1 MSLILETSQQIL
13 IVGPSWVGDMIM
25 AQSLF
30 KKLKQLDPDNQITV
44 LAPKWTHPIL
54 IRMSEVDSTQ
64 VMPVGHGRLGLSDRF
79 KLAKELKNQGFD
91 QAIILPGSLKSA
103 LIPFLAGIPKR
114 TAYLGE
120 QRYGLVNDIHKLD
133 KSRLPTTVQRFV
145 NLSGASLSLKD
156 CPVPELVCDEIQAKE
171 VAAKFGYVDS
181 AQSPLLLLCPGAEYG
196 PAKRWPIQR
205 FAQLAKNRL
214 DQGWQVWLMGS
225 EKDKEICDS
234 IKQLADQRCQN
245 LAGRTNLTEAI
256 DLMSL
261 ANAVVTNDSG
271 LMHLAASLKRPLVA
285 IYGSSSPDMTPP
297 LSTQSLSLWLK
308 LDCAPCF
315 KRHCPLGHLKCLYN
329 IEVAQVN
336 QAIDSL
342 IDQSA

>member
-1 MSLILETSQQIL
+1 LETSQQIL

-30 KKLKQLDPDNQITV
+30 KKLKQRTPNNVISV

-54 IRMSEVDSTQ
+54 TRMPEVSTTQ
-64 VMPVGHGRLGLSDRF
+64 VMPVGHGSLGLSVRY
-79 KLAKELKNQGFD
+79 KLAKDLKKLHFD

-103 LIPFLAGIPKR
+103 LVPFLAGIPRR

-145 NLSGASLSLKD
+145 NLSGESLDLAD
-156 CPVPELVCDEIQAKE
+156 CPVPELICDADQANL
-171 VAAKFGYVDS
+171 VAQQFGYVESEQS
-181 AQSPLLLLCPGAEYG
+181 ALLILCPGAEYG

-205 FAQLAKNRL
+205 FAGLAKKRVE
-214 DQGWQVWLMGS
+214 QGWQVWLMGS
-225 EKDKEICDS
+225 EKDREICDS
-234 IKQLADQRCQN
+234 INQLAGQCCQN
-245 LAGRTNLTEAI
+245 LAGKTNLTQAI

-285 IYGSSSPDMTPP
+285 IYGSSSPYMTPP
-297 LSTQSLSLWLK
+297 LSSVSCSIWLK
-308 LDCAPCF
+308 LECAPCF
-315 KRHCPLGHLKCLYN
+315 KRHCPLGHLKCLYD
-329 IEVAQVN
+329 IDVAEVD

-342 IDQSA
+342 IH

>member
-1 MSLILETSQQIL
+1 
-13 IVGPSWVGDMIM
+13 MIM

-30 KKLKQLDPDNQITV
+30 KKLKQQSLNNEIAV

-54 IRMSEVDSTQ
+54 TRMQEVSSTQ
-64 VMPVGHGRLGLSDRF
+64 VMPVGHGSLGLSSRF
-79 KLAKELKNQGFD
+79 KLARELKKLEFD

-133 KSRLPTTVQRFV
+133 KTRLPTTVQRFV
-145 NLSGASLSLKD
+145 NLSGESLALAD
-156 CPVPELVCDEIQAKE
+156 CPVPELICDEAQAKA
-171 VAAKFGYVDS
+171 VAVQFGYVDS
-181 AQSPLLLLCPGAEYG
+181 RQSPLLVLCPGAEYG

-205 FAQLAKNRL
+205 FAQLAKSRV

-225 EKDKEICDS
+225 EKEKEICDS
-234 IKQLADQRCQN
+234 INQLADQSCQN
-245 LAGRTNLTEAI
+245 LAGKTQLTQAI

-261 ANAVVTNDSG
+261 ADAVVTNDSG
-271 LMHLAASLKRPLVA
+271 LMHLAASLNRPLVA
-285 IYGSSSPDMTPP
+285 IYGSSSPKMTPP
-297 LSTQSLSLWLK
+297 LSFKSRSIWLK

-315 KRHCPLGHLKCLYN
+315 KRHCPLGHMKCLYD
-329 IEVAQVN
+329 IEVAQVD

-342 IDQSA
+342 VL

>member
-1 MSLILETSQQIL
+1 MSETSQQIL

-30 KKLKQLDPDNQITV
+30 KKLKQHNSNNAISV

-54 IRMSEVDSTQ
+54 SRMPQVSSTE
-64 VMPVGHGRLGLSDRF
+64 VMPVGHGRLGLSDRL
-79 KLAKELKNQGFD
+79 KLAGKLKKQKFD

-103 LIPFLAGIPKR
+103 LIPFLARIPKR

-145 NLSGASLSLKD
+145 NLTGEPLALAD
-156 CPVPELVCDEIQAKE
+156 CPLPELIYDQSQAKS
-171 VAAKFGYVDS
+171 VARQFGYHDS
-181 AQSPLLLLCPGAEYG
+181 KESPLLIICPGAEYG

-205 FAQLAKNRL
+205 FAELAKNRVSR
-214 DQGWQVWLMGS
+214 GWQVWLMGS
-225 EKDKEICDS
+225 EKDREICTS
-234 IKQLADQRCQN
+234 INQLSEQSCQN
-245 LAGRTNLTEAI
+245 LAGKTNLTQAI

-261 ANAVVTNDSG
+261 ANTVVTNDSG
-271 LMHLAASLKRPLVA
+271 LMHLAASLNRPLVA
-285 IYGSSSPDMTPP
+285 IYGSSSPQMTPP
-297 LSTQSLSLWLK
+297 LSLKSHSIWLN

-315 KRHCPLGHLKCLYN
+315 KRHCPLGHLKCLN
-329 IEVAQVN
+329 DIDVTTVD
-336 QAIDSL
+336 QAIDNL
-342 IDQSA
+342 KT